1 MSDRCLCGVLG
12 REWILNFVGALV
24 FWGPHDFVMWCDL
37 VGTRTLFPGAILE
50 VSEVDSREVQEKKLH
65 NFQEMSE
72 ELGDVAEVED

>member
-1 MSDRCLCGVLG
+1 M
-12 REWILNFVGALV
+12 
-24 FWGPHDFVMWCDL
+24 
-37 VGTRTLFPGAILE
+37 FPGAILE